1 MLKRFVGYDLSLSYL
16 RVFTFVRGW
25 EKVKE
30 EGYIYFLTPS
40 VLKNDKYKKCYWPKE
55 RVVSRGRKGEKYFVS
70 EVQEKKRLVIYIKG

>member
-16 RVFTFVRGW
+16 RVFTFVGGW

-40 VLKNDKYKKCYWPKE
+40 VLKNDEYKKCY
-55 RVVSRGRKGEKYFVS
+55 
-70 EVQEKKRLVIYIKG
+70 

>member
-16 RVFTFVRGW
+16 RVFTFVGSR

-40 VLKNDKYKKCYWPKE
+40 VLKKDKYKKCY
-55 RVVSRGRKGEKYFVS
+55 
-70 EVQEKKRLVIYIKG
+70 